1 MSKVRAKKHLGQHFL
16 KDPNIAQQT
25 SDAFGQDHLFDFC
38 LEIGPGMGI
47 LTEALSKRTD
57 LDTHVIDI
65 DAESIQFL
73 STNNILPDDK
83 IIEGDFL
90 QLDLAKLTNGKPLG
104 IIGNF
109 PYNISTQILFK
120 IYENREL
127 VKEMVGMFQKE
138 VAERVVSP
146 PGSKVYGITSVLLQ
160 AFYEVEYLFTID
172 EHEFDPPPKVKSAVI
187 RLKRNNVQDLG
198 VDPKLFKKIVKA
210 AFNQRRK
217 TLRNALKPYL
227 NEVPDLAQEE
237 IFNLRAEQLSV
248 EDFVGIC
255 RKLSN

>member
-1 MSKVRAKKHLGQHFL
+1 MKKVRAKKHLGQHFL
-16 KDPNIAQQT
+16 KDPSIAQQT
-25 SDAFGQDHLFDFC
+25 SDAFGQLGNFKLC

-47 LTEALSKRTD
+47 LTEALSKRED

-73 STNNILPDDK
+73 SENNIVPSDK
-83 IIEGDFL
+83 IHEGDFL
-90 QLDLAKLTNGKPLG
+90 QLNLNEFSDGKPMG

-109 PYNISTQILFK
+109 PYNISTQILFQV
-120 IYENREL
+120 YENRDL
-127 VKEMVGMFQKE
+127 VMEMVGMFQKE
-138 VAERVVSP
+138 VAERVISP

-160 AFYEVEYLFTID
+160 AFYDAEYLFTID
-172 EHEFDPPPKVKSAVI
+172 EEEFDPPPKVKSAVI
-187 RLKRNNVQDLG
+187 RLKRNDVKDLG
-198 VDPKLFKKIVKA
+198 VETKLFKKIVKA

-227 NEVPDLAQEE
+227 NEIPGLSDDE
-237 IFNLRAEQLSV
+237 IFNKRAEQLSV

-255 RKLSN
+255 KKLG